1 MPIHV
6 SHSVVINRPIEK
18 VFAYCGDT
26 SNVPQWQD
34 GVDES
39 YQDGPSQLGA
49 ISTEVRHVMGQR
61 MESQVQ
67 LIEYDPPYRLA
78 FQVIKG
84 PVPFEGVQTFEEVP
98 GGTQV
103 NFTLDGEPGGFFKI
117 AAGMLQNSVQKDIER
132 DFGNLKR
139 ILES

>member
-6 SHSVVINRPIEK
+6 SHSVVINRPIEE
-18 VFAYCGDT
+18 VFAYCDDT
-26 SNVPQWQD
+26 ANTPQWQE

-39 YQDGPSQLGA
+39 YQDGPSQVGV

-61 MESQVQ
+61 MESQLQ
-67 LIEYDPPYRLA
+67 LTEYDPPYHIA

-84 PVPFEGVQTFEEVP
+84 PVPFAGVQTFEEVP
-98 GGTQV
+98 GGTRV
-103 NFTLDGEPGGFFKI
+103 SFTLEGEPGGFFKI
-117 AAGMLQNSVQKDIER
+117 AAGMLEKSVQKDVER